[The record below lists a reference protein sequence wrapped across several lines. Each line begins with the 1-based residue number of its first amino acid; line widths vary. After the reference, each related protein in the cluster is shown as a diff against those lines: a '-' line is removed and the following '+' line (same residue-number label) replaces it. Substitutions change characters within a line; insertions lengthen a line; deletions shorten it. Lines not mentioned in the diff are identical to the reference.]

1 MYNIKYIDTVSPS
14 RGWYSLFP
22 FVLSEKVDFDEL
34 KWSLKSD
41 EVLVLARINLNEFRE
56 KPISDEALK
65 NLKCIFNFFRKH
77 RKEIILRFTYDVEGK
92 GLMNEPES
100 IKIIKGHIA
109 QLGPV
114 IADNSDVIYAMQGIF
129 TGSWGEMHTSRYDND
144 TDVPTL
150 VIKLFEATSGKV
162 RLSLRK
168 VSHVKALITFLDTI
182 LYEKKKELLALTG
195 LYDDAILA
203 SDNDMGTFNPE
214 TVEDDLRL
222 VGELACFSCIGGE
235 CVNDNPLNNGA
246 AVIEGLKARNVTYLN
261 SQYDDAVLSKWKKLS
276 SGFGDESVYDYVTKH
291 LGYRFEYAGIKAGV
305 FSGNA
310 VISVKNTGFA
320 PFYGALVMR
329 VQTQD
334 GDNVI
339 TAVSQE
345 EIVGPGK
352 TVGFK
357 FEKKMLGNE
366 LTVSLVR
373 KKDGKLIGIL

>member
-1 MYNIKYIDTVSPS
+1 MYNVKCVGGVSPS
-14 RGWYSLFP
+14 RGWYSIFP
-22 FVLSEKVDFDEL
+22 FVLSEKVDFEEL

-41 EVLVLARINLNEFRE
+41 EVLVLARINLNEF
-56 KPISDEALK
+56 KASPISDEALE
-65 NLKCIFNFFRKH
+65 NIKCIFNFFRKH
-77 RKEIILRFTYDVEGK
+77 QKEVILRFTYDVEGK

-100 IKIIKGHIA
+100 IKIIKEHIA

-114 IADNSDVIYAMQGIF
+114 VADNSDVIYTMQGTF

-144 TDVPTL
+144 TDVPDL
-150 VIKLFEATSGKV
+150 IIRLFEATSGKV

-203 SDNDMGTFNPE
+203 SDNDLGTFNPE
-214 TVEDDLRL
+214 KVEEDLRL
-222 VGELACFSCIGGE
+222 LGELACFSCIGGE
-235 CVNDNPLNNGA
+235 CVNDNPLNDGA
-246 AVIEGLKARNVTYLN
+246 AVIEGLKKRNVTYLN
-261 SQYDDAVLSKWKKLS
+261 SQYDGAVLSKWKRQS
-276 SGFGDESVYDYVTKH
+276 SGCGDETVYDYVTKH
-291 LGYRFEYAGIKAGV
+291 LGYRFEYVGIKAGV

-320 PFYGALVMR
+320 PFYGSVVMR
-329 VQTQD
+329 VQTEGRND
-334 GDNVI
+334 VM
-339 TAVSQE
+339 TAVSRE
-345 EIVGPGK
+345 EIIEPGK

-357 FEKKMLGNE
+357 FEKKMLGKE

-373 KKDGKLIGIL
+373 KKDGKLVGIV